1 MINRTEEK
9 KTYSDSNILL
19 NNPLQ
24 SFNPQILGK
33 TKGQEKK
40 YWSYKYFVSKTLYR
54 YSSKQKLK
62 FLWTSFIR
70 IFLIKK
76 KNTIHDYCT
85 CKVIIIKFLRQ
96 FVQNPGMKYKNNYNN
111 QVLHSKF

>member
-19 NNPLQ
+19 KNPLQ

-40 YWSYKYFVSKTLYR
+40 Y
-54 YSSKQKLK
+54 
-62 FLWTSFIR
+62 
-70 IFLIKK
+70 
-76 KNTIHDYCT
+76 
-85 CKVIIIKFLRQ
+85 
-96 FVQNPGMKYKNNYNN
+96 
-111 QVLHSKF
+111 

>member
-40 YWSYKYFVSKTLYR
+40 Y
-54 YSSKQKLK
+54 
-62 FLWTSFIR
+62 
-70 IFLIKK
+70 
-76 KNTIHDYCT
+76 
-85 CKVIIIKFLRQ
+85 
-96 FVQNPGMKYKNNYNN
+96 
-111 QVLHSKF
+111 

>member
-19 NNPLQ
+19 KNPLQ

-40 YWSYKYFVSKTLYR
+40 IL
-54 YSSKQKLK
+54 KLQQVTSIL
-62 FLWTSFIR
+62 FLKLCID
-70 IFLIKK
+70 IHPN
-76 KNTIHDYCT
+76 KN
-85 CKVIIIKFLRQ
+85 
-96 FVQNPGMKYKNNYNN
+96 
-111 QVLHSKF
+111 

>member
-1 MINRTEEK
+1 MINRTGEN

-24 SFNPQILGK
+24 SFNPQTLGK

-40 YWSYKYFVSKTLYR
+40 IEGTTSYKYFVSKTLYR

-62 FLWTSFIR
+62 FL
-70 IFLIKK
+70 
-76 KNTIHDYCT
+76 
-85 CKVIIIKFLRQ
+85 
-96 FVQNPGMKYKNNYNN
+96 
-111 QVLHSKF
+111 